1 MGEGGNHA
9 SEHKD
14 QQPADDQRLSTHP
27 VREQAKGDLKDRL
40 RQAVDADREPN
51 QRLAGPLQR
60 HTVRGQNRQDHK
72 HAKHP

>member
-1 MGEGGNHA
+1 MGEGGNDA

-14 QQPADDQRLSTHP
+14 QQPADNQRFAAHP
-27 VREQAKGDLKDRL
+27 VREQAKRDLEHRL
-40 RQAVDADREPN
+40 RQTINANGEAN